1 MSLSRRNS
9 MGGQAM
15 AEDKQHQLSPTSWNR
30 FEECPRKYWLSKQ
43 GLPRKAGMA
52 ASLGT
57 AIHNSVEDL
66 CNLDLDGRDDEE
78 VGWLPEAVKEAM
90 DRNWEAEREVF
101 LATPRH
107 PRWKEDRLPKARAG
121 LAGALSILMSR
132 TNAAERSLPKVS
144 VGVWRQVQQR
154 VLATESNLVSDC
166 GRLTGRLDLLLSEPD
181 EQGKER
187 WIVADLKTGN
197 PPESS
202 LDEKVDR
209 QLRLYRDI
217 LKQSKPEH
225 PPVQAE
231 GWYSADQ
238 SVHRTDGP
246 PILDAAIEAWG
257 LMTPTE
263 DPPAATPSEAA
274 CAFCDWK
281 AWCPSWW
288 VARMEGEII
297 PHGSFSDEVVRLVRL
312 EAATGAALFERTP
325 PVGVDGELSGSQHRF
340 GALLADS
347 ALDSIREIA
356 ESGNDGPLF
365 LGSAMVSS
373 STMRLGHWSEVMPW
387 SPLLRS
393 LR

>member
-1 MSLSRRNS
+1 
-9 MGGQAM
+9 M

-30 FEECPRKYWLSKQ
+30 FEDCPRKYWLSKQ

-66 CNLDLDGRDDEE
+66 CNLDLDGRDGEE

-225 PPVQAE
+225 PPV
-231 GWYSADQ
+231 
-238 SVHRTDGP
+238 RTAP
-246 PILDAAIEAWG
+246 
-257 LMTPTE
+257 
-263 DPPAATPSEAA
+263 
-274 CAFCDWK
+274 
-281 AWCPSWW
+281 
-288 VARMEGEII
+288 
-297 PHGSFSDEVVRLVRL
+297 
-312 EAATGAALFERTP
+312 
-325 PVGVDGELSGSQHRF
+325 Q
-340 GALLADS
+340 
-347 ALDSIREIA
+347 
-356 ESGNDGPLF
+356 
-365 LGSAMVSS
+365 S
-373 STMRLGHWSEVMPW
+373 STRP
-387 SPLLRS
+387 
-393 LR
+393 